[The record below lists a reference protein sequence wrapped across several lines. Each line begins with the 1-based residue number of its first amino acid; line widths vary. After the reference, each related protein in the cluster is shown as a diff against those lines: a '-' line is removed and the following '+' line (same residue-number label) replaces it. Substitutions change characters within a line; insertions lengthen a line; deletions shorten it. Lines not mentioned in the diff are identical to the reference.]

1 MKHYNIPV
9 FISHFGCPNDCV
21 FCNQKKINGRE
32 TDVSLDDLKDI
43 IESYLKTL
51 PKKSKKEVAFFGGTF
66 TGISLALQKE
76 YLEVVQDYIKNG
88 DVEGIRIS
96 TRPDYITKE
105 IVDMLKEYGVT
116 TVELGVQSI
125 DPKVLKAT
133 ARYYPVEKVEYASKL
148 IKEAGIELGI
158 QVMIGLPESTF
169 ESDFETAKKV
179 VSLKPEIARIYP
191 TLVIKETEMADMYR
205 RGTYKALSLDE
216 AVERCR
222 KIYSLFEIEGI
233 NVIRVGLQPSDDL
246 REDGNVIAGPFHPA
260 FREIIE
266 GEIYYSFLKR
276 ILESEEK
283 LEVRVNE
290 KNVSRIVGIN
300 KINRVRLGRIFE
312 IKIDNSFEL
321 NEIQVNEKTY
331 FRKEILEGELNEPD
345 NNKHR

>member
-276 ILESEEK
+276 ILESEGK

>member
-1 MKHYNIPV
+1 
-9 FISHFGCPNDCV
+9 
-21 FCNQKKINGRE
+21 
-32 TDVSLDDLKDI
+32 
-43 IESYLKTL
+43 
-51 PKKSKKEVAFFGGTF
+51 
-66 TGISLALQKE
+66 
-76 YLEVVQDYIKNG
+76 
-88 DVEGIRIS
+88 
-96 TRPDYITKE
+96 
-105 IVDMLKEYGVT
+105 
-116 TVELGVQSI
+116 
-125 DPKVLKAT
+125 
-133 ARYYPVEKVEYASKL
+133 
-148 IKEAGIELGI
+148 
-158 QVMIGLPESTF
+158 
-169 ESDFETAKKV
+169 
-179 VSLKPEIARIYP
+179 
-191 TLVIKETEMADMYR
+191 
-205 RGTYKALSLDE
+205 
-216 AVERCR
+216 
-222 KIYSLFEIEGI
+222 
-233 NVIRVGLQPSDDL
+233 VIRVGLQPSDDL